1 MTQIDFYILPQSERE
16 ARFAFACRLIEKAHA
31 LGHRIYVHAETDSD
45 VHALDELLWSYR
57 PASFL
62 PHAVLSPTT
71 LAGSGGE
78 ARPNIRP
85 NIEIGSGDDAG
96 DHHDV
101 LINLALKVPPFH
113 SRFTRVTEIVVQ
125 DEQVLQA
132 TRASWKFY
140 SEHGFPM
147 QRHDMRPAVRK

>member
-1 MTQIDFYILPQSERE
+1 MTQIDFYILPQTERE

-31 LGHRIYVHAETDSD
+31 LGHRIYVNAETETDAN
-45 VHALDELLWSYR
+45 ALDELLWSYR

-62 PHAVLSPTT
+62 PHARLGNHDGD
-71 LAGSGGE
+71 A
-78 ARPNIRP
+78 RP
-85 NIEIGSGDDAG
+85 NIEIGISQDAG

-113 SRFTRVTEIVVQ
+113 SRFARVTEIVVQ

-140 SEHGFPM
+140 SDNGFPM
-147 QRHDMRPAVRK
+147 QRHDMRK

>member
-31 LGHRIYVHAETDSD
+31 LGHRIYVHAETETD
-45 VHALDELLWSYR
+45 VQALDELLWSYR

-62 PHAVLSPTT
+62 PHAVLSHTRE
-71 LAGSGGE
+71 GSGEGE
-78 ARPNIRP
+78 ARP

-147 QRHDMRPAVRK
+147 QRHDMRPAVRR

>member
-1 MTQIDFYILPQSERE
+1 MTQIDFYILPQTERD
-16 ARFAFACRLIEKAHA
+16 ARFGFACRLIEKAHA
-31 LGHRIYVHAETDSD
+31 LGHRIYVHAETPTD
-45 VHALDELLWSYR
+45 VSMLDELLWSYR

-62 PHAVLSPTT
+62 PHAIL
-71 LAGSGGE
+71 GSAEGD
-78 ARPNIRP
+78 ARPA
-85 NIEIGSGDDAG
+85 IEIGSGENAG

-101 LINLALKVPPFH
+101 LINLALTVPAFH

-140 SEHGFPM
+140 SERGFPM
-147 QRHDMRPAVRK
+147 QRHDMRK

>member
-1 MTQIDFYILPQSERE
+1 MTQIDFYILPQTERE

-31 LGHRIYVHAETDSD
+31 LGHRIYINAETETDAT
-45 VHALDELLWSYR
+45 ALDELLWSYR

-62 PHAVLSPTT
+62 PHARL
-71 LAGSGGE
+71 GGNNGD
-78 ARPNIRP
+78 ARPG
-85 NIEIGSGDDAG
+85 IEIGTGEDAG

-113 SRFTRVTEIVVQ
+113 SRFARVTEIVVQ

-140 SEHGFPM
+140 SDNGFPM
-147 QRHDMRPAVRK
+147 QRHDMRK